1 MRVWFALLVALVT
14 ACPAWA
20 QATDDDKPPS
30 RYGVE
35 PNLRVFPQGNAKQ
48 TLASVIDAYEK
59 KRYAYVLAYLAT
71 PSWVDQQVKDV
82 HNGDFDAL
90 VQVLATKFADDP
102 KMVKDMKRYLK
113 EGEWEGGETSAVVKL
128 KDLKDKQISF
138 RKIGKLWYMENKL
151 RADEK

>member
-1 MRVWFALLVALVT
+1 MRVWFALMVALVT
-14 ACPAWA
+14 ACPAQA
-20 QATDDDKPPS
+20 QSTDDDKPPS

-35 PNLRVFPQGNAKQ
+35 FNQRVYPQGSAKQ

-59 KRYAYVLAYLAT
+59 KRYPYVLAYLAT

-90 VQVLATKFADDP
+90 VKVVAAKFADDP
-102 KMVKDMKRYLK
+102 KMLNDMKRLLK

-128 KDLKDKQISF
+128 KDFKEKQISF